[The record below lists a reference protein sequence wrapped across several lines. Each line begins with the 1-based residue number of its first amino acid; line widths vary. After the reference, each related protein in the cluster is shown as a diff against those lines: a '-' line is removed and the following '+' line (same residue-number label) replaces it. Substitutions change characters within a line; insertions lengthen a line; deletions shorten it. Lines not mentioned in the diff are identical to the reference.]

1 MYILKN
7 AIISITRNKGR
18 NILIGI
24 IVLVIA
30 CCSTITLAIK
40 NTATSLIN
48 SYKDAYE
55 VEATIG
61 FNRENMKDKF
71 DFTNKEG
78 MDDMKENFD
87 NISSLTVDDIKDYA
101 DSSYVKNY
109 YYTVSK
115 NVETDIELVSSD
127 FDFEKRDNKND
138 MPDDRPSMNQSFTL
152 TGYSNISSMEE
163 FINGN
168 YTLIESDE
176 NIWDLIF
183 EGNYCLINSELA
195 SLNELELNDI
205 ITIDDQEFTI
215 IGIFEEN
222 DETNF
227 SMFSN
232 SANNIITNADAV
244 SDPVNVTPTFIL
256 NSYDDVAS
264 FQEELYSKGMNEFY
278 TLTTNEQEV
287 LNATNSV
294 NNVATFAV
302 TFLILTLVIGAIVL
316 FVINQIN
323 IRKRKYE
330 IGVLRTI
337 GMKKS
342 LLTFQFVI
350 ELSIVAFVA
359 LLLGCGIGTVLS
371 KPVGNML
378 LANEI
383 ENSQNSMNEINNNFG
398 GRPNKLDINGVVN
411 VETFDSINA
420 VVDYK
425 VVLELLLIGI
435 SLTLVSSI
443 SSMISIQKFSPLQ
456 ILKERS

>member
-7 AIISITRNKGR
+7 AFISITRNKGR

-24 IVLVIA
+24 IILVIA

-40 NTATSLIN
+40 NTSSSLIN
-48 SYKDAYE
+48 SYKDAYK

-61 FNRENMKDKF
+61 FNRQDMKDKF
-71 DFTNKEG
+71 DFTNQDG
-78 MDDMKENFD
+78 MNDMKENFD
-87 NISSLTVDDIKDYA
+87 NMSSLTVAEVEDYA
-101 DSSYVKNY
+101 DSSYVLDY
-109 YYTVSK
+109 YYTVSS
-115 NVETDIELVSSD
+115 NVDANIELVSSD
-127 FDFEKRDNKND
+127 FDFEKRDNKEEFN
-138 MPDDRPSMNQSFTL
+138 RPNMTQNFTL
-152 TGYSNISSMEE
+152 MGYSSISAMEE

-168 YTLIESDE
+168 YTLIDSVDD
-176 NIWDLIF
+176 IWDIIF
-183 EGNYCLINSELA
+183 NGNYCLINSELA
-195 SLNELELNDI
+195 TLNEISVGDS
-205 ITIDDQEFTI
+205 ITLDDVSFEVV
-215 IGIFEEN
+215 GIYEEN

-227 SMFSN
+227 NMFSN
-232 SANNIITNADAV
+232 SANTIITNASSAT
-244 SDPVNVTPTFIL
+244 DPINVNPTFIL
-256 NSYDDVAS
+256 NSYDDVTN

-278 TLTTNEQEV
+278 TVSTNEQEV

-294 NNVATFAV
+294 SNVATFAL
-302 TFLILTLVIGAIVL
+302 TFLILTLIIGAIVL

-323 IRKRKYE
+323 IRERKYE

-342 LLTFQFVI
+342 LLTFQFVV
-350 ELSIVAFVA
+350 ELSIVAFVS
-359 LLLGCGIGTVLS
+359 LLLGCGIGTILS

-378 LANEI
+378 LSNEI
-383 ENSQNSMNEINNNFG
+383 ENSQNNMNEINNNFG
-398 GRPNKLDINGVVN
+398 GRPNKQEINGVVN
-411 VETFDSINA
+411 IEAFDSIDA

>member
-294 NNVATFAV
+294 NDVATFAV

-350 ELSIVAFVA
+350 ELSIVAFIA

>member
-7 AIISITRNKGR
+7 AFISITRNKGR

-24 IVLVIA
+24 IILVIS

-40 NTATSLIN
+40 NTSSSLIN
-48 SYKDAYE
+48 SYKDAYK

-61 FNRENMKDKF
+61 FNRQDMKDKF
-71 DFTNKEG
+71 DFTNQDG
-78 MDDMKENFD
+78 MNDMKENFD
-87 NISSLTVDDIKDYA
+87 NMSSLTVAEVEDYA
-101 DSSYVKNY
+101 DSSYVLDY
-109 YYTVSK
+109 YYTVSS
-115 NVETDIELVSSD
+115 NVDANIELVSSD
-127 FDFEKRDNKND
+127 FDFEKRDNKEEFN
-138 MPDDRPSMNQSFTL
+138 RPNMNQNFTL
-152 TGYSNISSMEE
+152 MGYSSISAMEE

-168 YTLIESDE
+168 YTLIDSVDDIW
-176 NIWDLIF
+176 NIIF
-183 EGNYCLINSELA
+183 NGNYCLINSELA
-195 SLNELELNDI
+195 TLNEISVGDS
-205 ITIDDQEFTI
+205 ITLDDVSFEVV
-215 IGIFEEN
+215 GIYEEN

-227 SMFSN
+227 NMFSN
-232 SANNIITNADAV
+232 SANTIITNASSV
-244 SDPVNVTPTFIL
+244 TDPVNVNPTFIL
-256 NSYDDVAS
+256 NSYDDVTD

-278 TLTTNEQEV
+278 TVSTNEQEV

-294 NNVATFAV
+294 SNVATFAL

-323 IRKRKYE
+323 IRERKYE

-342 LLTFQFVI
+342 LLTFQFVV
-350 ELSIVAFVA
+350 ELSIVAFVS
-359 LLLGCGIGTVLS
+359 LLLGCGIGTILS

-378 LANEI
+378 LSNEI
-383 ENSQNSMNEINNNFG
+383 ENSQNNMNEINNNFG
-398 GRPNKLDINGVVN
+398 GRPNKQEINGVVN
-411 VETFDSINA
+411 IEAFDSIDA

>member
-1 MYILKN
+1 M
-7 AIISITRNKGR
+7 
-18 NILIGI
+18 
-24 IVLVIA
+24 LVIA

-115 NVETDIELVSSD
+115 NVETDIELVSGD

-176 NIWDLIF
+176 KIWDLIF

-256 NSYDDVAS
+256 NSYDDVSS

-294 NNVATFAV
+294 NNVATFAL

-323 IRKRKYE
+323 IRERKYE

-350 ELSIVAFVA
+350 ELSIVAFIA

-398 GRPNKLDINGVVN
+398 GRPNKPDINGVVN
-411 VETFDSINA
+411 VEAFDSINA

-443 SSMISIQKFSPLQ
+443 SSMISIKKFSPLQ

>member
-1 MYILKN
+1 M
-7 AIISITRNKGR
+7 
-18 NILIGI
+18 
-24 IVLVIA
+24 LVIA

-78 MDDMKENFD
+78 M
-87 NISSLTVDDIKDYA
+87 
-101 DSSYVKNY
+101 
-109 YYTVSK
+109 
-115 NVETDIELVSSD
+115 
-127 FDFEKRDNKND
+127 
-138 MPDDRPSMNQSFTL
+138 
-152 TGYSNISSMEE
+152 
-163 FINGN
+163 
-168 YTLIESDE
+168 
-176 NIWDLIF
+176 
-183 EGNYCLINSELA
+183 
-195 SLNELELNDI
+195 
-205 ITIDDQEFTI
+205 
-215 IGIFEEN
+215 
-222 DETNF
+222 
-227 SMFSN
+227 
-232 SANNIITNADAV
+232 
-244 SDPVNVTPTFIL
+244 
-256 NSYDDVAS
+256 
-264 FQEELYSKGMNEFY
+264 NEFY

-294 NNVATFAV
+294 NNVATFAL

-323 IRKRKYE
+323 IRERKYE

-342 LLTFQFVI
+342 LLTFQFII
-350 ELSIVAFVA
+350 ELSIVAFIA

-398 GRPNKLDINGVVN
+398 GRPNKPDINGVVN
-411 VETFDSINA
+411 VEAFDSINA

-443 SSMISIQKFSPLQ
+443 SSMISIKKFSPLQ